1 MIAPAALASAVEDAL
16 APLGVTIDELP
27 MTPERLA
34 TLVEAARTGRRA
46 KGPAIA

>member
-16 APLGVTIDELP
+16 APLGVTIAELP

-34 TLVEAARTGRRA
+34 TLVETAPRR
-46 KGPAIA
+46 

>member
-16 APLGVTIDELP
+16 APLGVSISELP

-34 TLVEAARTGRRA
+34 MAVEVAQGR
-46 KGPAIA
+46 G

>member
-1 MIAPAALASAVEDAL
+1 VAHRSNCRTSATSWSKIAVEDAR

-34 TLVEAARTGRRA
+34 TLVEAARAR
-46 KGPAIA
+46 